1 MKLFNRALNIVS
13 LLLLATVF
21 VTGCSTPR
29 GLQHRSHRPIAKVNL
44 VNQSQDVAKFAQLV
58 SSMMVDS
65 TEVFEFTPFGS
76 NVNVKAGYF
85 YTNALSQKCRKARF
99 EGSNISQDF
108 AVCLDAQDKWYY
120 VQPLNSNYLN

>member
-65 TEVFEFTPFGS
+65 TEVTSNGRFYRAVKKGS
-76 NVNVKAGYF
+76 SLLLEV
-85 YTNALSQKCRKARF
+85 T
-99 EGSNISQDF
+99 
-108 AVCLDAQDKWYY
+108 
-120 VQPLNSNYLN
+120 